1 MRGKGSSGALA
12 GLVTARGSDLA
23 PLALVTAAAPPTI
36 LGSEALPAR
45 SGIFFSWRTRMIDK
59 TQRYKPKWGGGG
71 APVRSPLHPHWR
83 QMSFPPL
90 TFCVHQADFKSP
102 VPGLLIHQDGLLPRA
117 LRIKRN
123 CRGGGCL
130 ERSKPGSGEL
140 SWPCEGLLCDVP
152 APPRLLRSWERHSPG
167 QEQSSSDTS
176 LRVTCLMS

>member
-1 MRGKGSSGALA
+1 MTKHKDTSLN
-12 GLVTARGSDLA
+12 
-23 PLALVTAAAPPTI
+23 
-36 LGSEALPAR
+36 
-45 SGIFFSWRTRMIDK
+45 
-59 TQRYKPKWGGGG
+59 GGGG